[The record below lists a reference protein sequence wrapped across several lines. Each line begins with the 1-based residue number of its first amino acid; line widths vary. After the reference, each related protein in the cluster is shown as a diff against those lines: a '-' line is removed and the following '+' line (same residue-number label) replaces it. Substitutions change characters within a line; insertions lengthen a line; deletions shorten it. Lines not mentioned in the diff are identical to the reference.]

1 MRLKRLYILSLLLL
15 PPISSIGQ
23 SIPSEKILYDE
34 VTDNSIERAYLKA
47 LCFYPELKNVKIRIK
62 YGRIKTSMA
71 AIPKPSSLLFRK
83 RTNRTYTIIIN
94 KKEHSDPARLLHT
107 APFNAMVGVF
117 GHELAHI
124 LDYKEKSNCQMVGFA
139 ISYLNHEKR
148 KQTEW
153 KTDSITV
160 SHGLGWQLYHFTDFV
175 FNEADINPKYRKYK
189 TKYYMKPEALYQMV
203 LRKEGAE

>member
-1 MRLKRLYILSLLLL
+1 MWLKRLYILSLLLL

-47 LCFYPELKNVKIRIK
+47 LCFYPELKDVKIRIK

-94 KKEHSDPARLLHT
+94 KKEKSDPARLVNM
-107 APFNAMVGVF
+107 APFNAQVGLF

-139 ISYLNHEKR
+139 ISYLNQKKR

-160 SHGLGWQLYHFTDFV
+160 AHGLGWQLYHFTHFV